1 MTTEQTLIKTK
12 IEKEFEEKRLKT
24 EKVQPGGRRA
34 LGGLCLSCRHSHT
47 CTFPVDET
55 HPVIHCEEFEL
66 IRTVSKRTVSAEKS
80 PLHLP
85 REAQPFCH
93 PLFLVLCTICKNRHT
108 CIYAH
113 TEGGIWHCEE
123 YK

>member
-12 IEKEFEEKRLKT
+12 IENEFEEKRLET

-34 LGGLCLSCRHSHT
+34 FGGLCLSCRHSHT

-66 IRTVSKRTVSAEKS
+66 IRTVSKRTVSAEQS
-80 PLHLP
+80 SRHLNRQNQAP
-85 REAQPFCH
+85 CEHPF
-93 PLFLVLCTICKNRHT
+93 LGLCANCDNRHT